1 MKIGEVSKEYNISVE
16 TLRFYDKA
24 ELLVPERINNNRCY
38 SENDI
43 NKLKEILEMKR
54 LMFTLD
60 EIKSILQLDEIID
73 KGLEKDCLDRDAV
86 KSILDK
92 VKMKYRKISES
103 EKEIKIL
110 KLQLIN
116 MISKIENAVKGG
128 NLDG

>member
-24 ELLVPERINNNRCY
+24 GLLVPERINNIRFY
-38 SENDI
+38 SDRDI
-43 NKLKEILEMKR
+43 KKLKEILEMKK

-60 EIKSILQLDEIID
+60 EIKGILELDEIID
-73 KGLEKDCLDRDAV
+73 KGLEEDELNKEAA
-86 KSILDK
+86 KSILKD
-92 VKMKYRKISES
+92 VKLKYEEISEFE
-103 EKEIKIL
+103 EKIKIL

-116 MISKIENAVKGG
+116 MINKIENAVKGG